1 MLDLYV
7 ALGPE
12 KMATLYAEL
21 LYDPAYPTN
30 IGAGVDFLQEDILT
44 PRHPTAA
51 TQSQELLVQRRR
63 RRLARRGRPPL
74 STRVRSTRA
83 HP

>member
-21 LYDPAYPTN
+21 LYDPTN